1 VRAHPS
7 ANLIS
12 AVVTLFDQ
20 RGAVDIGATCAA
32 YEQLASSPLDGV
44 FVAGTTGE
52 FVTLTDEERLDVC
65 AAASEA
71 FGPDR
76 TYWHVGSASAHQAAH
91 LTRAAVDRGAR
102 RLAAL
107 TPHYFAATESAVLAY
122 YEAVVAQASG
132 MGVYGYLFP
141 VRTTTSVSPML
152 LARIADTGIAGVKI
166 SGEPPAVVREY
177 IEALDGRN
185 IPVYSGADSEFAEV
199 IELGGAGVVSGV
211 SSALPKPFLEV
222 RDALRTG
229 DEAAL
234 ASARERANRAV
245 TATRHGHLAFL
256 KAVLELRGR
265 PPIGIRAP
273 VDPISPAD
281 RKQLE
286 SEVADL
292 L

>member
-1 VRAHPS
+1 MSAHPS

-12 AVVTLFDQ
+12 AVMTLFDQ
-20 RGAVDIGATCAA
+20 RGAVDVGATSAA
-32 YEQLASSPLDGV
+32 YAQLSESAVDGV

-65 AAASEA
+65 AVASDA
-71 FGPDR
+71 FGADR
-76 TYWHVGSASAHQAAH
+76 TYWHVGSASAHQASR

-107 TPHYFAATESAVLAY
+107 TPYYFAATESAVLAY
-122 YEAVVAQASG
+122 YEAVVGQASG
-132 MGVYGYLFP
+132 VAVYGYLFP
-141 VRTTTSVSPML
+141 ARTTTPVSPAV

-185 IPVYSGADSEFAEV
+185 MPVYSGADSEFAEV
-199 IELGGAGVVSGV
+199 MESGGAGVVSGV

-222 RDALRTG
+222 RDALRAG
-229 DEAAL
+229 DGAAL
-234 ASARERANRAV
+234 AAARERANRAV
-245 TATRHGHLAFL
+245 TVTRHGYLAYL
-256 KAVLELRGR
+256 KAVLELRGL

-273 VDPISPAD
+273 VDRISPAG

-286 SEVADL
+286 SDVADL

>member
-1 VRAHPS
+1 MTAHPS
-7 ANLIS
+7 ASLIS
-12 AVVTLFDQ
+12 AVTTLFDQ
-20 RGAVDIGATCAA
+20 RGAVDIGATRAA
-32 YEQLASSPLDGV
+32 YEQLAESPLDAV
-44 FVAGTTGE
+44 IVAGTTGE
-52 FVTLTDEERLDVC
+52 FVTLTDAERLDVC
-65 AAASEA
+65 AAASDA

-76 TYWHVGSASAHQAAH
+76 TYWHVGSASAYQAAN

-132 MGVYGYLFP
+132 VAVYGYLFP
-141 VRTTTSVSPML
+141 ARTTTLVSPAM

-166 SGEPPAVVREY
+166 SGEPHAVVREY
-177 IEALDGRN
+177 IEALEGRN

-199 IELGGAGVVSGV
+199 VELGAAGVVSGV
-211 SSALPKPFLEV
+211 SSALPNPFIEV

-229 DEAAL
+229 DGAAL
-234 ASARERANRAV
+234 RAARERANRAV
-245 TATRHGHLAFL
+245 TATRHGDLAYL
-256 KAVLELRGR
+256 KAVLELRGL
-265 PPIGIRAP
+265 PPSGIRAP

-286 SEVADL
+286 SDVVDL
-292 L
+292 R

>member
-1 VRAHPS
+1 MTAHPLV
-7 ANLIS
+7 NLIS
-12 AVVTLFDQ
+12 AVTTLFDQ
-20 RGAVDIGATCAA
+20 REAVDVGATSAA
-32 YEQLASSPLDGV
+32 YDQLAESPLDGV

-132 MGVYGYLFP
+132 VAVYGYLFP
-141 VRTTTSVSPML
+141 ARTTTAVSPAM
-152 LARIADTGIAGVKI
+152 LARITDTGITGVKI
-166 SGEPPAVVREY
+166 SGEPHSVVREY
-177 IEALDGRN
+177 IEALAGRN
-185 IPVYSGADSEFAEV
+185 VPVYSGADTEFVEV
-199 IELGGAGVVSGV
+199 VELGGAGVVSGV
-211 SSALPKPFLEV
+211 SSALPRPFLEV
-222 RDALRTG
+222 RDALRAD

-234 ASARERANRAV
+234 AGAQERANRAV
-245 TATRHGHLAFL
+245 TATRHGHLAYL
-256 KAVLELRGR
+256 KAVLELRGL
-265 PPIGIRAP
+265 PPSGIRAP
-273 VDPISPAD
+273 LDPISPGD

-286 SEVADL
+286 SDVVDL